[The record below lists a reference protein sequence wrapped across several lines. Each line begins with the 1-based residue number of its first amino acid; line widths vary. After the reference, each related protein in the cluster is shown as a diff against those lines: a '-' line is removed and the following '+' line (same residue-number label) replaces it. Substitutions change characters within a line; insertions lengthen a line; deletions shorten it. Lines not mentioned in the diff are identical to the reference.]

1 MNNREKVLRK
11 VAKTLSEE
19 DRNSMTQ
26 RSAEE
31 LKNLI
36 YEANRSTA
44 EAKAELQA
52 NTAYRQILE
61 DKKAMESGM
70 KDLKKLNDA
79 KIEYA
84 LLLLSDR
91 GVE

>member
-1 MNNREKVLRK
+1 MNREKVLKK
-11 VAKTLSEE
+11 VSKVLSTE

-26 RSAEE
+26 RSVEE
-31 LKNLI
+31 LKNMI

-44 EAKAELQA
+44 EARAELQA
-52 NTAYRQILE
+52 NTAYRQIIE
-61 DKKAMESGM
+61 DKKDMESGM

-91 GVE
+91 GAQ